1 MNKNA
6 QLEELIQQTGQNNN
20 VAFEKLYRTC
30 DKAVFSYVLSIT
42 KSFVLSEDIMQE
54 TFLRIRAS
62 ASSYQCM
69 GKPMAWILRIAK
81 NSALMYF
88 RKHRHEVMVD
98 YSQEEYLFGSYED
111 NLDDIILLKASLKYL
126 NDKQREI
133 LFLHVVVGFKHR
145 EIAKQLQ
152 LPLGTVLWN
161 YHRAIKVLSDR
172 MNNEQ
177 EEATYEEKANTYA
190 AK

>member
-1 MNKNA
+1 MNNNA
-6 QLEELIQQTGQNNN
+6 QLEELIQHTGQDNNT
-20 VAFEKLYRTC
+20 AFEKLYRSC
-30 DKAVFSYVLSIT
+30 DRAVFSYILSIT
-42 KSFVLSEDIMQE
+42 KSFVISEDIMQE
-54 TFLRIRAS
+54 TFLRIRAT
-62 ASSYQCM
+62 ASTYQSM

-81 NSALMYF
+81 NTALMYI
-88 RKHRHEVMVD
+88 RKHRHEVMID
-98 YSQEEYLFGSYED
+98 YSQEEYMFGSYEE

-152 LPLGTVLWN
+152 IPLGTVLWN
-161 YHRAIKVLSDR
+161 YHRAVKILSDK

-177 EEATYEEKANTYA
+177 EGIYYEEKANTFS

>member
-6 QLEELIQQTGQNNN
+6 QLEELIQQTGQNDN

-54 TFLRIRAS
+54 TFLKIRAT
-62 ASSYQCM
+62 ASTYQCM

-81 NSALMYF
+81 NSALMYM
-88 RKHRHEVMVD
+88 RKHRHEVTVD
-98 YSQEEYLFGSYED
+98 YGQEEYLFGGYED
-111 NLDDIILLKASLKYL
+111 NLDDMILLKTSLKYL

-152 LPLGTVLWN
+152 IPLGTVLWN
-161 YHRAIKVLSDR
+161 YRRAVKILSDR

-177 EEATYEEKANTYA
+177 EGAIYEEKANTYA